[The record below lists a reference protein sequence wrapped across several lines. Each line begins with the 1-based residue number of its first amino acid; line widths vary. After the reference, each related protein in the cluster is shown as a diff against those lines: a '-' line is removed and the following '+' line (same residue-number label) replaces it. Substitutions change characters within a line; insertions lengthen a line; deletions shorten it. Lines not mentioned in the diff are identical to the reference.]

1 MKQSALILQKSFSYI
16 SIILYLC
23 IVYNEDYKNQ
33 NTIFY
38 LRKGYEYH

>member
-33 NTIFY
+33 NTIFI
-38 LRKGYEYH
+38 

>member
-23 IVYNEDYKNQ
+23 IVYNEDNKKLKYY
-33 NTIFY
+33 FY